1 MDSRWELA
9 SRTGVLYVMK
19 TIEKQLSEIKS
30 EIAVGRRLVTKEK
43 KKAKSKKQKAD
54 PVRKQNA
61 KRVLKTLEKGVEALE
76 DRRETL
82 TKQAEADDFH

>member
-9 SRTGVLYVMK
+9 SRTGVLHVMK
-19 TIEKQLSEIKS
+19 TIKKQLSEIKS

-82 TKQAEADDFH
+82 IKQAEADDFQ